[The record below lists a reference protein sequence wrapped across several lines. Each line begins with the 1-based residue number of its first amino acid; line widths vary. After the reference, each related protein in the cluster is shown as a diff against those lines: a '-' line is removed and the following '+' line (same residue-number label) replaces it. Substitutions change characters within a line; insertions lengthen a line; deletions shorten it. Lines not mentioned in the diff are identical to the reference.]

1 MPVPFASQASPRIGL
16 VGATGS
22 IGASIAAA
30 LGDAGTPFAAIGR
43 SLAGLTRAFAAQPE
57 ATLRTCDPELRSCSE
72 LRTWNPDDPA
82 TIRGAFRGL
91 DTLVYMVGVPYDA
104 FHLHPQLMAR
114 TVEAAAAE
122 GVSRLLLIGTAY
134 PFGRPQAALVDES
147 HPRTPHTFKG
157 QMRKAQEDVLMEA
170 DAAGV
175 IRATILRLPDFY
187 GPGVERS
194 FLADIFA
201 AAAEGRRAKVVG
213 PIDRPHQFVFVPD
226 VGPVVRTLLAT
237 DAAFGSTFNLGGAGT
252 ISVREVAERAFALA
266 NAKSNAKPRLMVAN
280 KTMLRLVGLFD
291 PVMRELV
298 EMNYLMTTPLI
309 MDDTALEGLIGPMAK
324 TSYADGIARTMAA
337 ATAAALAARSRHAA

>member
-43 SLAGLTRAFAAQPE
+43 SLAGLTRAFAARPQ
-57 ATLRTCDPELRSCSE
+57 AALRTCDPELR
-72 LRTWNPDDPA
+72 TWNQDDPA

-104 FHLHPQLMAR
+104 FHLHPRLMAR

-237 DAAFGSTFNLGGAGT
+237 DAAFGRTFNLGGAGT

-266 NAKSNAKPRLMVAN
+266 NARPNAKPRLMVAN
-280 KTMLRLVGLFD
+280 KTMLRLAGLFD

-298 EMNYLMTTPLI
+298 EMNYLMTTPVI
-309 MDDTALEGLIGPMAK
+309 MDDTALEALIGPVAK
-324 TSYADGIARTMAA
+324 TSYADGIARTIAV
-337 ATAAALAARSRHAA
+337 ATAARSRQAA

>member
-1 MPVPFASQASPRIGL
+1 MPVAIASQASPRIGL

-22 IGASIAAA
+22 VGASIAAA
-30 LGDAGTPFAAIGR
+30 LTDAGTPFAAIGR
-43 SLAGLTRAFAAQPE
+43 SLTGLTRAFTSRPE
-57 ATLRTCDPELRSCSE
+57 AELSTITPE

-91 DTLVYMVGVPYDA
+91 ETLVYMVGVPYDA

-134 PFGRPQAALVDES
+134 PFGRPQAALVDET

-170 DAAGV
+170 DAAGL

-194 FLADIFA
+194 FLSDIFA
-201 AAAEGRRAKVVG
+201 AAAEGRRAKVIG
-213 PIDRPHQFVFVPD
+213 PIDGPHQFVFVPD

-237 DAAFGSTFNLGGAGT
+237 DAAFGRTFNLGGAGT

-266 NAKSNAKPRLMVAN
+266 NARPRLMVAN
-280 KTMLRLVGLFD
+280 KTMLRLAGLFD

-298 EMNYLMTTPLI
+298 EMNYLMTTPVI
-309 MDDTALEGLIGPMAK
+309 MDDTALQGLTGPLIGPMAK

-337 ATAAALAARSRHAA
+337 ATAAARASRSRQAA